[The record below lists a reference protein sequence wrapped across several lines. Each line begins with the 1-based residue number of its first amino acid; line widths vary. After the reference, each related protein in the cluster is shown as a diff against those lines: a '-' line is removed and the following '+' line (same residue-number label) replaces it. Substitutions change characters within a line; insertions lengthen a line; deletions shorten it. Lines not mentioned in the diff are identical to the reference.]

1 MSIPDETLM
10 AYADGELEL
19 AQRAEVEAA
28 LAADPTLVVRVQ
40 QHRALRK
47 KLNAAFDPILM
58 ETVPDALVA
67 KVFASPAETQGADSA
82 ASGSAAT
89 SGSAAAA
96 ASSAATPGATITD
109 LRRVRAARA
118 AEAKEAAASARRAQE
133 TPRGRWTWFEWAA
146 VAASVATGAVIAHL
160 ALNTPEANRIGTKQG
175 QLVAQADLAQALST
189 QLVVDQAADAPVQI
203 GVSFKSKSGAT
214 CRTFTVKEQN
224 VLGGLAC
231 REGDAWRVQVLANA
245 SPGANAQ
252 GGYKPAGG
260 SMPAAIVTAVEQ
272 QIEGEAL
279 DAAGEEAARAQGWQ

>member
-1 MSIPDETLM
+1 M
-10 AYADGELEL
+10 AYADGELEP

-28 LAADPTLVVRVQ
+28 LAADPTLVVRVE

-67 KVFASPAETQGADSA
+67 KVFASPARTQGAGST
-82 ASGSAAT
+82 ASGSPSAT
-89 SGSAAAA
+89 GSSAAAA
-96 ASSAATPGATITD
+96 GATITD

-118 AEAKEAAASARRAQE
+118 AEAKEAAASARRAHE

-160 ALNTPEANRIGTKQG
+160 ALNTPEASRIGTKQG

-189 QLVVDQAADAPVQI
+189 QLVADQPADAPVQI
-203 GVSFKSKSGAT
+203 GVSFKSKSGEN

-279 DAAGEEAARAQGWQ
+279 DAAGEEAARAHGWQ

>member
-10 AYADGELEL
+10 AYADGELEP

-28 LAADPTLVVRVQ
+28 LAADPTLVIRVE

-67 KVFASPAETQGADSA
+67 KVFASPP
-82 ASGSAAT
+82 
-89 SGSAAAA
+89 
-96 ASSAATPGATITD
+96 SAATPGATITD

-118 AEAKEAAASARRAQE
+118 AEAKEAAAFARRAKM
-133 TPRGRWTWFEWAA
+133 PRVRWTWFEWAA
-146 VAASVATGAVIAHL
+146 VAASLATGAVIAHL
-160 ALNTPEANRIGTKQG
+160 ALNTPEANRIGTQHG

-189 QLVVDQAADAPVQI
+189 QLVVDQAPDAPVQI
-203 GVSFKSKSGAT
+203 GVSFKSKSGDT

-245 SPGANAQ
+245 SSGANAQ